1 MVVWGP
7 DYACCGVPFGV
18 GDEVGFSLRAVPGGG
33 DGGGGGAEDGP
44 TYFDDR
50 HPMDP
55 DDSPVD
61 VRGRVEAIV
70 AVHQRLVPVAGA
82 HYRTSDPD
90 DTVERARH
98 FGDVARDALAP
109 FPDTAHKAALL
120 EAVDFCISRAH

>member
-1 MVVWGP
+1 VVVWGP

-70 AVHQRLVPVAGA
+70 AVHQRLPQPQALIAGA
-82 HYRTSDPD
+82 AQSPPPSSFRS
-90 DTVERARH
+90 
-98 FGDVARDALAP
+98 
-109 FPDTAHKAALL
+109 
-120 EAVDFCISRAH
+120 